1 MNDICTKS
9 VNLADESERVA
20 YNRIGYPAYIRRDR
34 LSHYPNYSAVSHWH
48 EDLELITV
56 LSGRMLYN
64 VNGTVFD
71 ITEGNG
77 IFVNGRQFHHGYSA
91 DRSECEFI
99 CIVFHPLLLCVNEYF
114 ADRYVRPVMEH
125 GGQPCITLQH
135 AVLWQRQVMD
145 ILREI
150 CRCAGTKEDLLMIQK
165 LLFDLWIPLYRHFP
179 ADGDRPIRP
188 NRQLA
193 AVKQMVS
200 YIQEHY
206 REALS
211 LDQIAAAGNVCK
223 SGCSALF
230 RKYLSRPPV
239 AYLNEYRLSR
249 SLELLLQTDM
259 SILEI
264 SYEVGFH
271 HASYFS
277 EIFRKCYHCTP
288 REYVKRH
295 KGMGTGAGS

>member
-1 MNDICTKS
+1 MSDICTRS
-9 VNLADESERVA
+9 VNPADESERVA
-20 YNRIGYPAYIRRDR
+20 YNRNEYPAYICRDR
-34 LSHYPNYSAVSHWH
+34 LSHYPNYSAASHWH
-48 EDLELITV
+48 EDPEWITV
-56 LSGRMLYN
+56 LSGHMLYN

-77 IFVNGRQFHHGYSA
+77 IFVNSRQFHHGYSA

-99 CIVFHPLLLCVNEYF
+99 CIVFHPLLLCANEYV
-114 ADRYVRPVMEH
+114 ANRYVRPVIEH
-125 GGQPCITLQH
+125 GGQPCMPLQH
-135 AVLWQRQVMD
+135 AVLWQRQAMD
-145 ILREI
+145 ILMEI
-150 CRCAGTKEDLLMIQK
+150 CRYGGEEDFLTVQK

-179 ADGDRPIRP
+179 TDGNRPLRP

-200 YIQEHY
+200 FIQAHY

-211 LDQIAAAGNVCK
+211 LQQIAAAGNVCK

-230 RKYLSRPPV
+230 SKYLSQPPV

-249 SLELLLQTDM
+249 SLELLLHTDM

-277 EIFRKCYHCTP
+277 EIFKKCYHCTP

-295 KGMGTGAGS
+295 KGTGTGAIS

>member
-1 MNDICTKS
+1 MNDICAKS
-9 VNLADESERVA
+9 GNPADESERVA
-20 YNRIGYPAYIRRDR
+20 YNRDGYPAYICRDR
-34 LSHYPNYSAVSHWH
+34 LSHYPNFSAVSHWH
-48 EDLELITV
+48 EDLEWISV
-56 LSGRMLYN
+56 LSGHMFYN

-77 IFVNGRQFHHGYSA
+77 IFVNSRQFHHGYSA

-114 ADRYVRPVMEH
+114 AGRYVHPVIEH
-125 GGQPCITLQH
+125 GGQPCMPLQR
-135 AVLWQRQVMD
+135 AVPWQRQAMD
-145 ILREI
+145 ILMEI
-150 CRCAGTKEDLLMIQK
+150 CRYGEAGDDLLAVQK
-165 LLFDLWIPLYRHFP
+165 LLFELWIPLYRHFP
-179 ADGDRPIRP
+179 ADGGRPARP

-200 YIQEHY
+200 FIQEHY
-206 REALS
+206 REDLS
-211 LDQIAAAGNVCK
+211 LEQIAAAGNVCK

-249 SLELLLQTDM
+249 SLELLLHTDM
-259 SILEI
+259 SILEV
-264 SYEVGFH
+264 SYEAGFH

-277 EIFRKCYHCTP
+277 EMFKKCYHCTP

-295 KGMGTGAGS
+295 KGTVIL